1 MSRGDLRVCGAI
13 AFAILVLTSASS
25 ALIQTAPAPNDKST
39 REAVEAAGYVFVS
52 GQGPRRAD
60 GSIPGNFADQ
70 VRQALENVKSELKS
84 FGLTTDH
91 LVYMQVYLKDAQSIR
106 ELDEVFASYFTK
118 DPPARAVL
126 GVAKVPEQPIQ
137 INAISV
143 RDLQGK
149 QAVSVPG

>member
-1 MSRGDLRVCGAI
+1 MNRGYPRVFGVI
-13 AFAILVLTSASS
+13 AAAILALASAST
-25 ALIQTAPAPNDKST
+25 AWTQTAPPSGDKSAPK
-39 REAVEAAGYVFVS
+39 AVEAAGYVFVS

-70 VRQALENVKSELKS
+70 ARQALENVKSELKS

-91 LVYMQVYLKDAQSIR
+91 LVYMQVYLKDAQSLR
-106 ELDEVFASYFTK
+106 ELDEVFASFFTK

-137 INAISV
+137 INA
-143 RDLQGK
+143 
-149 QAVSVPG
+149 